1 MNNTLEIINWEARMA
16 DNERVSAMIESL
28 STMLKAALDRNGRTK
43 IPLSEELGYVDAY
56 LYIIRERLGEG
67 FRVHKDIDESI
78 LALPVPRLVL
88 QPLVEN
94 AVEHDITA
102 NRGGDLWVRAYRQT
116 DKVVLEVEHDGTLT
130 QEDRQK
136 IQSLLAQSAQGAA
149 SGGQVGLRNVSQRL
163 NLIYGDEGTLTLD
176 QTRAGT
182 VLARVVIPAGQ

>member
-1 MNNTLEIINWEARMA
+1 MA

-136 IQSLLAQSAQGAA
+136 IQSLLAQSVQGAA
-149 SGGQVGLRNVSQRL
+149 AGGQVGLRNVSQRL

-182 VLARVVIPAGQ
+182 VLARVAIPAGQ

>member
-1 MNNTLEIINWEARMA
+1 M
-16 DNERVSAMIESL
+16 
-28 STMLKAALDRNGRTK
+28 
-43 IPLSEELGYVDAY
+43 
-56 LYIIRERLGEG
+56 
-67 FRVHKDIDESI
+67 
-78 LALPVPRLVL
+78 
-88 QPLVEN
+88 EN

-149 SGGQVGLRNVSQRL
+149 ASGQVGLRNVSQRL

-182 VLARVVIPAGQ
+182 VLARVAIPAGQ

>member
-1 MNNTLEIINWEARMA
+1 M
-16 DNERVSAMIESL
+16 
-28 STMLKAALDRNGRTK
+28 
-43 IPLSEELGYVDAY
+43 
-56 LYIIRERLGEG
+56 
-67 FRVHKDIDESI
+67 DE
-78 LALPVPRLVL
+78 PT
-88 QPLVEN
+88 
-94 AVEHDITA
+94 EHDITA

-149 SGGQVGLRNVSQRL
+149 AGGQVGLRNVSQRL

>member
-1 MNNTLEIINWEARMA
+1 MA

-56 LYIIRERLGEG
+56 LYIIRERLGES

-102 NRGGDLWVRAYRQT
+102 NRGGDLWVRAYRQA

-130 QEDRQK
+130 QEDKQK
-136 IQSLLAQSAQGAA
+136 IQSLLAKTAQGA
-149 SGGQVGLRNVSQRL
+149 GGQVGLRNVSQRL

-182 VLARVVIPAGQ
+182 VLARIAIPVGQ

>member
-1 MNNTLEIINWEARMA
+1 M
-16 DNERVSAMIESL
+16 
-28 STMLKAALDRNGRTK
+28 
-43 IPLSEELGYVDAY
+43 DAY

-149 SGGQVGLRNVSQRL
+149 AGGQVGLRNVSQRL
-163 NLIYGDEGTLTLD
+163 NLIYGDEE
-176 QTRAGT
+176 R
-182 VLARVVIPAGQ
+182 

>member
-1 MNNTLEIINWEARMA
+1 
-16 DNERVSAMIESL
+16 MIESL

-149 SGGQVGLRNVSQRL
+149 AGGQVGLRNVSQRL

-182 VLARVVIPAGQ
+182 VLARVAIPAGQ

>member
-1 MNNTLEIINWEARMA
+1 
-16 DNERVSAMIESL
+16 MIESL

-102 NRGGDLWVRAYRQT
+102 NRVENAVMSGSTAFSTSGYRTSRGTGRRSSLCWSSPLRERLPAVR
-116 DKVVLEVEHDGTLT
+116 
-130 QEDRQK
+130 
-136 IQSLLAQSAQGAA
+136 
-149 SGGQVGLRNVSQRL
+149 
-163 NLIYGDEGTLTLD
+163 
-176 QTRAGT
+176 
-182 VLARVVIPAGQ
+182 